1 MIRAEGLVVTR
12 GRTAVL
18 HGLTVDVPAGSI
30 TGLMGPSGCGKT
42 TLMRAVVG
50 AQAIAAGT
58 LTVDGGPVGDARLRR
73 EIGYTSSEMGF
84 DASSCGVSVSIGQQS
99 PEIADGVGVSLEVR
113 EGGAGRRVRRV
124 VPRVVV
130 SGGHRAGGPSPGAA
144 GTALICGSGTA
155 SRTRRTTTS
164 APTSSARAS

>member
-18 HGLTVDVPAGSI
+18 HGLTFDVPAGSI

-58 LTVDGGPVGDARLRR
+58 LTVDGAPVGDARLRR
-73 EIGYTSSEMGF
+73 EIGYTSQRG
-84 DASSCGVSVSIGQQS
+84 
-99 PEIADGVGVSLEVR
+99 
-113 EGGAGRRVRRV
+113 
-124 VPRVVV
+124 
-130 SGGHRAGGPSPGAA
+130 
-144 GTALICGSGTA
+144 
-155 SRTRRTTTS
+155 
-164 APTSSARAS
+164 